1 MKTQFP
7 RWLQDNI
14 RFKKRQEAKN
24 NNNNLML
31 RDKIPIIWV

>member
-24 NNNNLML
+24 NNNNNA
-31 RDKIPIIWV
+31 KG